1 MSDRWKSI
9 YIGIFVT
16 AAFGIIVALILFLKP
31 TIGDGKKILKAR
43 FTNIAGINK
52 GTRVTYAGRPIGQVM
67 KITETP
73 NARDEKCD
81 AMGRIFYYQLLL
93 RIDSGIDIYT
103 TDEISICTSGLM
115 GERSVAIMPKASSP
129 NQPLIKIS
137 DEILYA
143 NSIDPFENTFNQ
155 IGRVA
160 AKADKT
166 LEHVDDWFTQYSP
179 AIARATVNVGDVAH
193 AMNNVLTSIEN
204 QNLVPSLKDS
214 LDLVSDNMR
223 ELHSAFVDDRL
234 LSRISSLIAD
244 LNETVVVLTS
254 DGANTLANL
263 NQITHDLVSGSGT
276 LGRLLNGEDFY
287 LRLNSLMSK
296 SETLM
301 NDINHYGLLFQYNK
315 QWQKSRTKKA
325 NLANALESPKEFK
338 EYFEHEIDEISVSL
352 GRISEV
358 LDRADQ
364 GKERELIMQNSAFQ
378 RDFVVLL
385 RQVKALNDAIRLFN
399 QDLVSKCDR
408 SSEEEHQ

>member
-9 YIGIFVT
+9 CIGIFVT
-16 AAFGIIVALILFLKP
+16 AAFGIVVALTLFLKP
-31 TIGDGKKILKAR
+31 TIGDGKNTIKAR
-43 FTNIAGINK
+43 FSNITGINR
-52 GTRVTYAGRPIGQVM
+52 GTRVTYAGRPIGQVI
-67 KITETP
+67 KIEEIP
-73 NARDEKCD
+73 NARDEKSD
-81 AMGRIFYYQLLL
+81 PAGRIYYYQLLL
-93 RIDSGIDIYT
+93 KVDSRINIYT

-115 GERSVAIMPKASSP
+115 GERSVAIMPKTPPSD
-129 NQPLIKIS
+129 QPLVKIS
-137 DEILYA
+137 GEILYA

-160 AKADKT
+160 AKAEKT
-166 LEHVDDWFTQYSP
+166 LAHVDDWFTQYSP
-179 AIARATVNVGDVAH
+179 AIARAASNVGDMAQ
-193 AMNNVLTSIEN
+193 AMNNVLITIEN
-204 QNLVPSLKDS
+204 QNIVPSLKDS
-214 LDLVSDNMR
+214 IDLVSDNMR

-244 LNETVVVLTS
+244 LNETVVILTS

-263 NQITHDLVSGSGT
+263 NQITHDLVAGSGT

-287 LRLNSLMSK
+287 LRLNSLMNK

-315 QWQKSRTKKA
+315 QWQKTRSKKA
-325 NLANALESPKEFK
+325 NLANALESPKQFK
-338 EYFEHEIDEISVSL
+338 EYFEHEIDEIGASL
-352 GRISEV
+352 GRISDV

-364 GKERELIMQNSAFQ
+364 GKDREAIMQNSAFQ

-399 QDLVSKCDR
+399 QDLVSKWDPAT
-408 SSEEEHQ
+408 EEGPR